1 MLSCSH
7 ENKITR
13 KDANFMKYSKLFSP
27 IKIGSITIKNWFAMA
42 PMGPLGLADANG
54 CWNQRGIDYYVE
66 RAKGGTGLII
76 TGVTFLIRLWK
87 NRTRQQF
94 LIHFTSLLILWKQ
107 VEKWQSEFM
116 HMEVKSFYSYQEAL
130 VVWLFLRM

>member
-27 IKIGSITIKNWFAMA
+27 IKIGSITIKNRFAMA

-54 CWNQRGIDYYVE
+54 GWNQRGIDYYVE

-76 TGVTFLIRLWK
+76 TGVTF
-87 NRTRQQF
+87 F
-94 LIHFTSLLILWKQ
+94 D
-107 VEKWQSEFM
+107 
-116 HMEVKSFYSYQEAL
+116 
-130 VVWLFLRM
+130 